1 MPVKYE
7 NPQVSEVNSAV
18 SDTVETHPAYAQIRV
33 SRVSGQAYLYGSD
46 FKHQHFLEI
55 TIAASELNRS
65 LSNDSPHARQEYIQ
79 VALSEAQWANFV
91 ASPNIGMG
99 TQCTLQHLQGVQ
111 TPQIP
116 SAPQRAE
123 QFKLELGET
132 LKNAEQFMNK
142 LAAQIKDSTAPQ
154 VQKREMLSTLT
165 QAVNNLTTNVNFVAD
180 QFGKHVEHTVEHA
193 KIEVGAY
200 LQAAVARA
208 GLKAL
213 GVAEE
218 PLSRLTSG
226 THEQE

>member
-7 NPQVSEVNSAV
+7 NPQVTEGNSPT
-18 SDTVETHPAYAQIRV
+18 SDTIETHPAYAQIRI
-33 SRVSGQAYLYGSD
+33 SRVSGSTFLYGSD
-46 FKHQHFLEI
+46 FAHQHFLEI
-55 TIAASELNRS
+55 TIAASELNRG
-65 LSNDSPHARQEYIQ
+65 LSEDRPHARQEYIQ

-132 LKNAEQFMNK
+132 LKDAERLMSK
-142 LAAQIKDSTAPQ
+142 LAAQIESSTISKT
-154 VQKREMLSTLT
+154 QKREILSTLT
-165 QAVNNLTTNVNFVAD
+165 QAVNNLSANVGFVAD
-180 QFGKHVEHTVEHA
+180 QFGEHVEHTVEHA

-218 PLSRLTSG
+218 PFKLTSG
-226 THEQE
+226 TPEQE